1 LVTTSSPVFVDVDT
15 GVDDALA
22 LIYLLASPDADVVG
36 IASTGGNVGVQQ
48 VCANNLGLLE
58 LCQATGVPVS
68 MGADDTLAGP
78 LRTPSKVHGPR
89 GLGYA
94 DPPPSDTALTDYD
107 SATAWVRAAHAFPGE
122 LIGVATGPLTNLA
135 LALRA
140 EPALPTLLR
149 RLVIM
154 GGSYDHI
161 GNTTAVAEWN
171 ISVDPEAAA
180 EVFAAWSV
188 DGLAPQQL
196 PILCGLD
203 LTRNVAITPQILAR
217 LAAAA
222 GSTSTAMSVH
232 DERGTRSTASNPV
245 IRLIEDAMR
254 FYLEGYY
261 DNGHGY
267 LAHLHDPL
275 AAAVALDPE
284 LVTTRWA
291 RVDVELAGTL
301 TRGMTVTDWSG
312 RREPNARIGVGVDPA
327 VFFDRFIERVGPF
340 ARRLAS

>member
-1 LVTTSSPVFVDVDT
+1 VPTDKSPVFVDVDT

-22 LIYLLASPDADVVG
+22 LLYLLASPGAEVVG
-36 IASTGGNVGVQQ
+36 IASTGGNVAVQQ
-48 VCANNLGLLE
+48 VCENNLSLLE
-58 LCQATGVPVS
+58 LCRARDIPVS
-68 MGADDTLAGP
+68 RGSAETLTGP
-78 LRTPSKVHGPR
+78 IRAPSRVHGPR

-94 DPPPSDTALTDYD
+94 DLPPTDLRLTDHD

-122 LIGVATGPLTNLA
+122 LIGVATAPLTNLA

-154 GGSYDHI
+154 GGSYDHR

-180 EVFAAWSV
+180 EVFSTWSAR
-188 DGLAPQQL
+188 GTP
-196 PILCGLD
+196 PILCGLN
-203 LTRNVAITPQILAR
+203 LTRTVAVTPEVLTR

-222 GSTSTAMSVH
+222 ASSTTAMSVH
-232 DERGTRSTASNPV
+232 DERGIRSTASNPL
-245 IRLIEDAMR
+245 IRMIEDALR

-261 DNGHGY
+261 DKGHGY
-267 LAHLHDPL
+267 SAHLHDPL

-284 LVTTRWA
+284 LVATEPA
-291 RVDVELAGTL
+291 AVDVELAGTL
-301 TRGMTVTDWSG
+301 TRGMTVTDWSD
-312 RREPNARIGVGVDPA
+312 RREPNARIGVGVDPEA
-327 VFFDRFIERVGPF
+327 FFDRFIERVGMF
-340 ARRLAS
+340 ARRFG

>member
-1 LVTTSSPVFVDVDT
+1 MAPVFVDVDT

-22 LIYLLASPDADVVG
+22 LTYLLASPDAELVG
-36 IASTGGNVGVQQ
+36 IASTGGNVAVQQ
-48 VCANNLGLLE
+48 VCENNLGLLE
-58 LCQATGVPVS
+58 LCMVGDVPVS
-68 MGADDTLAGP
+68 KGCAETLTGP
-78 LRTPSKVHGPR
+78 MRAPSRVHGPR
-89 GLGYA
+89 GMGYA
-94 DPPPSDTALTDYD
+94 ELPPTDRRLTDHD
-107 SATAWVRAAHAFPGE
+107 SATAWVRAARAFPGD

-154 GGSYDHI
+154 GGSYDHR
-161 GNTTAVAEWN
+161 GNTTPVAEWN

-180 EVFAAWSV
+180 EVLSAWSTR
-188 DGLAPQQL
+188 GTP
-196 PILCGLD
+196 PILCGLN
-203 LTRNVAITPQILAR
+203 LTRTVAVTPQVLAR

-222 GSTSTAMSVH
+222 GSTTTVMSV
-232 DERGTRSTASNPV
+232 DDARGTRSTASNPL
-245 IRLIEDAMR
+245 IRVIEDALR

-267 LAHLHDPL
+267 QAHLHDPL

-284 LVTTRWA
+284 LVTTRPA
-291 RVDVELAGTL
+291 TVDVELAGTL

-312 RREPNARIGVGVDPA
+312 HREPNARIGIEVDPA

-340 ARRLAS
+340 AQRLG